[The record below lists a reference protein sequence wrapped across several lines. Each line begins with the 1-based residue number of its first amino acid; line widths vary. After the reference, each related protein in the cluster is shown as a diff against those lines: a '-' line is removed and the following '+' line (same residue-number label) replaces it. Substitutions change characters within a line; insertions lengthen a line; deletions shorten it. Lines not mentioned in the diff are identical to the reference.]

1 MTTKQWKQWTA
12 KRAYIYTHWSPEVSK
27 VASTYTCEAV
37 IDGCTC
43 GGKTAVRKSMVLIS
57 GIVKRFHKCKAC
69 GAKATTYQPPM
80 KREGAIRIPA

>member
-1 MTTKQWKQWTA
+1 MTTAQWKRYTA
-12 KRAYIYTHWSPEVSK
+12 KRAYTYTLRASTMTK
-27 VASTYTCEAV
+27 IASTYTCEAV

-43 GGKTAVRKSMVLIS
+43 GGKTAVRKSMVLIT